1 MSRAVVTGHTGS
13 GRRPLPSGDRFE
25 TGVPGRA

>member
-1 MSRAVVTGHTGS
+1 MSRAVVTGHTG
-13 GRRPLPSGDRFE
+13 GRRPLPPRDRFE

>member
-1 MSRAVVTGHTGS
+1 MSRAVVTGHTG
-13 GRRPLPSGDRFE
+13 GGGRPLPPRGRFE